1 MQRQNAKKNYIGIVT
16 DTAEEDRLAGSSA
29 RAQPRVVSY
38 LIGRLAAMLKRP
50 GKAGDARSCPGT
62 RPRHRQIRWN

>member
-1 MQRQNAKKNYIGIVT
+1 MQRQNARKNYIGIVT
-16 DTAEEDRLAGSSA
+16 DAAEEERRAGGSA

-50 GKAGDARSCPGT
+50 GKAVHALSRPET